1 MHSRRWPVTAAAAVV
16 LGAIAATAHGLYEV
30 AAGCRVPPGIAWLYP
45 VITDGLA
52 LVAYAATTRLG
63 GIGRRYA
70 WSVVV
75 LGAGL
80 SGLGQAVYLAG
91 LETPPVE
98 LRFGVGAW
106 PAVAAAIAAHLLY
119 LLGRPTDVAGTD
131 APLTPPVSATPSA
144 GNVHPPPPDVT
155 EPAEVVNPGRVVGG
169 NVRGVRDTARPG
181 KAKPDAQ
188 RAKES
193 RDRKKRHDGGD
204 HSTCLPKNCPHV
216 AQPANGSAV
225 RDALLV

>member
-1 MHSRRWPVTAAAAVV
+1 MSRAAMWTLLAVVAGSAAVLSFASLRALAILCGFSPGLGFLLPVVIDAGAAAGCLAWMSATTQGATRRFARALTASLLAASVGGNAIVHGLSAYQLAPPWWLVVAVSGVAPAV
-16 LGAIAATAHGLYEV
+16 LGAVVH
-30 AAGCRVPPGIAWLYP
+30 
-45 VITDGLA
+45 LA
-52 LVAYAATTRLG
+52 V
-63 GIGRRYA
+63 
-70 WSVVV
+70 
-75 LGAGL
+75 
-80 SGLGQAVYLAG
+80 
-91 LETPPVE
+91 
-98 LRFGVGAW
+98 
-106 PAVAAAIAAHLLY
+106 
-119 LLGRPTDVAGTD
+119 LLGRPTDVAGAD
-131 APLTPPVSATPSA
+131 APLTPSVSAAPSA
-144 GNVHPPPPDVT
+144 GNVHPRPPDVT
-155 EPAEVVNPGRVVGG
+155 EPAEVVGG